1 MADQVIQP
9 AIGTKEGDVKA
20 PVDQKTDVKVPSEPM
35 YILKVNGKE
44 EKVPLSKII
53 ERAQKSEGAEAA
65 MQKAAQIE
73 KAFTNFASLVKTPQG
88 LQQILSNPA
97 LGVDKK
103 ALLRGMLSSNDPD
116 VVDEAK
122 KYIFHSQVVPTL
134 PEEQR
139 AGFLQQKELEELR
152 AMRTEQEAEKKRQLE
167 LQKAQEAQKGVQAAF
182 QQNLIDI
189 RKAIST
195 EGLPETEP
203 IIARIARYILVSRR
217 TGKPLSA
224 AESASRVKADLQTEW
239 QSRLLSAKDDDEL
252 LSIIPEDTAR
262 KINAALMKRLKG
274 EKKGEVKNDSKKPLT
289 PEEKR
294 KWLKQLERGAV

>member
-167 LQKAQEAQKGVQAAF
+167 LQKAQEVQKGVQAAF